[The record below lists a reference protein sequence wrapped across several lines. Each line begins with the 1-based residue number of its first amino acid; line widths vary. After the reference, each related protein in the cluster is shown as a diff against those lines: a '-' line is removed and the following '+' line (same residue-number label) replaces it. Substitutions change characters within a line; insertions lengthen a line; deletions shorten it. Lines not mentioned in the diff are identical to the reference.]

1 MLDAASP
8 NRWPGSPL
16 RGLILGLALIGVIAA
31 LSWSGP
37 GIAAD
42 SDGQFRVFGAGDISC
57 ERWLA
62 DRREGNPSAR
72 QSEMWVAG
80 YLTAYNQFV
89 HKDFDISARYDGNYL
104 MTWLEEYCRKRP
116 PNQLVIA
123 ARELVQMLRRRR

>member
-1 MLDAASP
+1 MPDAADPYRRPSA
-8 NRWPGSPL
+8 SL
-16 RGLILGLALIGVIAA
+16 RKLVLGFALMAA
-31 LSWSGP
+31 AVVSSWSAP

-42 SDGQFRVFGAGDISC
+42 SDGEFRVFGSGEVSC